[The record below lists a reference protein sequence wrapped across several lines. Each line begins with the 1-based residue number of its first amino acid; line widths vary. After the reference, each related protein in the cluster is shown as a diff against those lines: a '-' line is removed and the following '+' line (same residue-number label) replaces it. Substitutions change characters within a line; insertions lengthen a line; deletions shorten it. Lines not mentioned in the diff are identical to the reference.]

1 MSNVLITGASGFI
14 GANIV
19 RNLIYTKDQ
28 IHIIQNRIL
37 GAVHAT
43 WKIMKRKEQ
52 VFQLLVD
59 NAHNAMTFQ
68 L

>member
-19 RNLIYTKDQ
+19 RNLINTKDQ

-43 WKIMKRKEQ
+43 
-52 VFQLLVD
+52 
-59 NAHNAMTFQ
+59 
-68 L
+68 